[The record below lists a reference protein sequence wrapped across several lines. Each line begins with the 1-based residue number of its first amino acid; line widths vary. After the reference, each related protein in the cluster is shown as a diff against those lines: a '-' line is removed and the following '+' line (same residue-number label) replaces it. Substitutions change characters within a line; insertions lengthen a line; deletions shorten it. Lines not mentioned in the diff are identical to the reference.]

1 MLVRSTLSRA
11 QRGRRWLCV
20 VLPPLAEV
28 GSLAGALDAEDSA
41 VLRWWIAAATERPV
55 VLLLDER
62 NRRIG
67 AYGPPVRL
75 ERIID
80 AAVMAA
86 DTAPPPSEPVPGDA
100 PPEPSHDELVLA
112 PTIPATSDRDHDHDP
127 PRPRPPP
134 RPRARAE
141 ARARAEQDFAAQ
153 DPPAPVVAPKPMFA
167 NRVVPLFPRRE
178 TRPGVKSTFEEKGRA
193 LAASLDWRGFA
204 NELEVA
210 RGPKPLSIVERLFMS
225 RYIPLLEAVARGE
238 ADEAA
243 GRTAQQWAENFARS
257 YTEGLAP

>member
-1 MLVRSTLSRA
+1 M
-11 QRGRRWLCV
+11 
-20 VLPPLAEV
+20 
-28 GSLAGALDAEDSA
+28 
-41 VLRWWIAAATERPV
+41 
-55 VLLLDER
+55 
-62 NRRIG
+62 
-67 AYGPPVRL
+67 
-75 ERIID
+75 
-80 AAVMAA
+80 
-86 DTAPPPSEPVPGDA
+86 
-100 PPEPSHDELVLA
+100 LA
-112 PTIPATSDRDHDHDP
+112 PTIPATSDPDPDLDLAPNLDPDPNLDLDPNLDRDLRLDHDREP
-127 PRPRPPP
+127 QPKPEPAPIKNFR
-134 RPRARAE
+134 RA
-141 ARARAEQDFAAQ
+141 

-257 YTEGLAP
+257 YTEGFSALKVTGKRPRMVLDAPQIGSQIARLHGAKSTQLVLVDA